1 MTKGST
7 VPKGNVKIFGG
18 FSFPKRITVVSN
30 KFRSLAKYNS
40 DTQEIETTVRA
51 LSDFQKKLIN
61 TAWLPRTLQNP
72 ILIYG
77 LIWFALFG
85 SMENFIPSSIQW
97 AFRILF
103 FTLGFWFI
111 RRRIAKWHGAEH
123 MTIEAYRNEGGLSI
137 EKIKRYRPV
146 NKNCGGRFFLPWL
159 MVMVAFNLLNWGNW
173 FITLGIVTIL
183 ELDRFIPMHKIPVF
197 RQASY
202 LLQRYIT
209 TKEPDERELLTAQK
223 AMLRLIE
230 AHEGLEQKQQ
240 KSL

>member
-18 FSFPKRITVVSN
+18 FSFPKKITVVSN

-40 DTQEIETTVRA
+40 DTQKIETTVKP

-61 TAWLPRTLQNP
+61 TVWLPRTLRNP
-72 ILIYG
+72 ILVYG
-77 LIWFALFG
+77 LMWFALFG
-85 SMENFIPSSIQW
+85 SMESSTVSLVRLISTVS
-97 AFRILF
+97 F

-111 RRRIAKWHGAEH
+111 SKRIAKWHGAEH
-123 MTIEAYRNEGGLSI
+123 MTIEAYLTEGDTSTEG
-137 EKIKRYRPV
+137 IKKYSPI
-146 NKNCGGRFFLPWL
+146 NKRCGGRFLLPWL
-159 MVMVAFNLLNWGNW
+159 MVVVVFNFLNLGNW

-183 ELDRFIPMHKIPVF
+183 ELDRFIPMHKVPVF

-202 LLQRYIT
+202 LLQKYIT
-209 TKEPDERELLTAQK
+209 TKEPNERELLTAQK
-223 AMLRLIE
+223 AMLLLIE
-230 AHEGLEQKQQ
+230 AHEELEQKQQ